1 MDETS
6 ITAAGAIDTFLVLLI
21 GVVPK
26 LALVPFLEVT
36 ASLDRATKQRV
47 QRKMLTTAATVAV
60 LLMVLGELL
69 RTLLHF
75 TIGSLSIAGGVIL
88 LVLAVWMVLG
98 PGSDSSHRNA
108 GKDPM
113 QLAQFPLAVPY
124 LLNPVGIVGL
134 MTISADAKSLSVFAV
149 EFGIL
154 VLVLLLDVVVF
165 RSANR
170 VSDKLD
176 ENRMLVTEKVFG
188 FLIAAIAVQLVLD
201 GLALEGIIAPV
212 PHLRRCEYHPAGVK
226 RRRCRSS

>member
-1 MDETS
+1 MDQTS

-21 GVVPK
+21 GVGPK
-26 LALVPFLEVT
+26 LALVPFLEIT
-36 ASLDRATKQRV
+36 AALDPAAKRQV

-60 LLMVLGELL
+60 ALMVLGELL

-88 LVLAVWMVLG
+88 LVLAVWMVLA
-98 PGSDSSHRNA
+98 PRADDSHRDTR
-108 GKDPM
+108 KDPM

-134 MTISADAKSLSVFAV
+134 MTISAEAQSLSVFAL
-149 EFGIL
+149 EFGLLL
-154 VLVLLLDVVVF
+154 VVLLLDVVVF
-165 RSANR
+165 RWANR
-170 VSDKLD
+170 VSEKLD

-212 PHLRRCEYHPAGVK
+212 PH
-226 RRRCRSS
+226 